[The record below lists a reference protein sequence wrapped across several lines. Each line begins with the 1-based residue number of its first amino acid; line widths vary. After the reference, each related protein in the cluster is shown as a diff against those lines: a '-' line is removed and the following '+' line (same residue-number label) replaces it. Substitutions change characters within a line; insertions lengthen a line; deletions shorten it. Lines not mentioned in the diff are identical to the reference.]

1 MYSLIFETLKVIFIL
16 IFVLALMV
24 ITLKTLSKYQ
34 NKLSGSKNI
43 NILER
48 ASLSQNTTLNI
59 VKIGNKLYLMSSSA
73 NGISILKEIQ
83 EEDINTNIYNKE
95 KLEGSNFSF
104 DNLSKDE
111 IIKWFK
117 GKNNNEKKDN

>member
-16 IFVLALMV
+16 IFVLALMM